1 MEFISELVGR
11 EKSVETLLGL
21 LDQAIASKGS
31 LVFITGEAGIGKTRL
46 VQELM
51 KRAAAKNV
59 QCLAGRC
66 LYQEGADPYLPF
78 IEPLKRFLAG
88 SGEEDDV
95 QYRIP
100 MGLSAMGLDDRGTRT
115 REALP
120 MGLIGIDS
128 DDDSKEEDDTEAGR
142 RKSLTDIDFGKE
154 RDKMFSTVS
163 YLLRDLSM
171 DRPMLFFLDDLHW
184 ADSST
189 LQLLTYIARNIKDVK
204 VLLIC
209 AYRTEEV
216 EMGGRRHPLREAL
229 QIMSRERLFVDMR
242 MGRLVIEDT
251 KKMIISLLKGSQL
264 PDGFVESIFKET
276 EGNPYFIEEVIKSLV
291 TEGILDLADPH
302 WYIRFELAAVKI
314 PSTVNDLVM
323 RRINN
328 LDQETKKILEI
339 ASVIGEKF
347 TLDLLTGVTNMPE
360 EDLVDKLDALIEN
373 KLLTEVSGT
382 GADKYSFTH
391 KLIREVTYNGLS
403 RAKGR
408 LLHKKVGECL
418 ENMPEKAIDKEVYA
432 LAYHFSQGNVTDK
445 AVDYTL
451 MAGDKASSSFAPED
465 AINYYN
471 RALEFIEKLQPSK
484 ENDER
489 RVTVLTK
496 IGDHHYLIG
505 EWDRAVD
512 YYYLMERRAKK
523 MDNMKMVGLANRKMG
538 QIERLRG
545 NWESAVHHYEMS
557 LEIARKY
564 GDDVGRADSE
574 RGLGYIHWR
583 KGEFDEA
590 IKHFEDSLEISK
602 DIGDKFITGRT
613 YIELGNVLSE
623 RGILE
628 GAEFHY
634 NTAIELLEQIK
645 DYMELARAYN
655 NLGDVYMKKGDWIK
669 AIEHL
674 EKAVALSKK
683 LGDPHMSAWAH
694 FNLAECYCK
703 SGRLEKALANL
714 EASKELLEGSDDVVG
729 QAYLL
734 IEWGVYYRFKKE
746 WDKAKE
752 AFEDGLRKVD
762 ELGTPSVAA
771 YAFMEVAMMYQDM
784 GENAK
789 AVDFLEKS
797 RQIYERLNAPIFV
810 EKMSDLIKKLSR

>member
-1 MEFISELVGR
+1 MEFTSELVGR
-11 EKSVETLLGL
+11 DKAMETLKGL
-21 LDQAIASKGS
+21 LDQAIGSKGS

-46 VQELM
+46 INELM
-51 KRAAAKNV
+51 KLAAERKV
-59 QCLAGRC
+59 QCLSGKC

-78 IEPLKRFLAG
+78 VEPLKRFLAG
-88 SGEEDDV
+88 SEEDDDV

-100 MGLSAMGLDDRGTRT
+100 MGLSVMGLETRGTKT
-115 REALP
+115 RESLP
-120 MGLIGIDS
+120 MGLMGIDS
-128 DDDSKEEDDTEAGR
+128 EDEPREEVETETSR
-142 RKSLTDIDFGKE
+142 RKSLTEIDFTKE

-171 DRPMLFFLDDLHW
+171 DRPMLFFLDDVHW

-204 VLLIC
+204 VLMVC

-229 QIMSRERLFVDMR
+229 QIMSRERLFTEV
-242 MGRLVIEDT
+242 RLTRLELETT
-251 KKMIISLLKGSQL
+251 KQMISSLLKGSQL
-264 PDGFVESIFKET
+264 PEGFVERVFKET
-276 EGNPYFIEEVIKSLV
+276 EGNPYFIEEVIKSMV
-291 TEGILDLADPH
+291 TEGILDTSDPH
-302 WYIRFELAAVKI
+302 WFIRFDLSAVKI

-323 RRINN
+323 RRIDN

-339 ASVIGEKF
+339 ASVIGEEF
-347 TLDLLTGVTNMPE
+347 TLDLLTAVTGIPE

-373 KLLTEVSGT
+373 KLLAEITGT
-382 GADKYSFTH
+382 GADKYRFTH
-391 KLIREVTYNGLS
+391 KTIREVTYNGLS

-408 LLHKKVGECL
+408 LLHKKVGECM
-418 ENMPEKAIDKEVYA
+418 ENMPDKALDKEVYA
-432 LAYHFSQGNVTDK
+432 LAHHFSQGNVVDK
-445 AVDYTL
+445 AVNYTL
-451 MAGDKASSSFAPED
+451 MAGDKASGSFAPED

-471 RALEFIEKLQPSK
+471 RALEFIEKLSPSK

-496 IGDHHYLIG
+496 IGDHHYMIG

-523 MDNMKMVGLANRKMG
+523 MDNNKMVGLANRKMG
-538 QIERLRG
+538 QIQRLRG
-545 NWESAVHHYEMS
+545 NWESARHHYDMA

-583 KGEFDEA
+583 RGEFDEA

-602 DIGDKFITGRT
+602 NIGDKFITGRT
-613 YIELGNVLSE
+613 YIELGNVLAE

-655 NLGDVYMKKGDWIK
+655 NLGDVYMKKEDWNK

-674 EKAVALSKK
+674 EKAVALSRK
-683 LGDPHMSAWAH
+683 LGDPHMAAWAH
-694 FNLAECYCK
+694 FNLAECYSK
-703 SGRLEKALANL
+703 SNRLEKALENL
-714 EASKELLEGSDDVVG
+714 ENSKTMLENSDDAVG
-729 QAYLL
+729 QAYLF

-746 WDKAKE
+746 WDKAQQS
-752 AFEDGLRKVD
+752 FEDGLKMVD
-762 ELGTPSVAA
+762 ELGIPSVAA
-771 YAFMEVAMMYQDM
+771 YAFMEIATMFKDK
-784 GENAK
+784 GEIAK
-789 AVDFLEKS
+789 AIDYFERS

-810 EKMSDLIKKLSR
+810 EKMSEMIRKLSK